1 MRQKDCPNLPTSPAV
16 IHCETKWSTV
26 RTGKCRRA
34 LNDSNNPLKHYEL
47 RMKGKEMSGILNS
60 TDMVEVKRAT
70 PRACILFVPKSKLCA
85 DLQAKYRKIKE
96 LSPPKYGWMEF
107 SDWIDSTR
115 RILEHG
121 FGKGS
126 DQEREFMQIEYAPGK
141 NGIEILRMS
150 PHSQISTLSSYDSGL
165 SLARRCLVNILEE
178 ITNYCKENT
187 EESVDIETSL
197 NIAGKGSGNLWHYV
211 HPRVCELAKPRFES
225 EQYAD
230 AVESAFKE
238 INVVVKNKVEG
249 CVPKSLDGV
258 QLMQKVFS
266 PDNPLLQV
274 ESDLERQSNIDTQ
287 RGYMFML
294 AGAMAA
300 IRNPKAHENM
310 EITKED
316 AIRKLHFASMLMYKI
331 DNSILVG
338 KEK

>member
-1 MRQKDCPNLPTSPAV
+1 MTEAVTNKDVVGVNRPSP
-16 IHCETKWSTV
+16 
-26 RTGKCRRA
+26 RTRIISMPKAKLFGDLRGK
-34 LNDSNNPLKHYEL
+34 Y
-47 RMKGKEMSGILNS
+47 KEIN
-60 TDMVEVKRAT
+60 K
-70 PRACILFVPKSKLCA
+70 
-85 DLQAKYRKIKE
+85 
-96 LSPPKYGWMEF
+96 LSPPQYGWMEF

-115 RILEHG
+115 LILEHG

-141 NGIEILRMS
+141 NGREILRMS
-150 PHSQISTLSSYDSGL
+150 PHSQISTLSNYDSGL
-165 SLARRCLVNILEE
+165 SLARRCLVNILNE
-178 ITNYCKENT
+178 IADYCKENT
-187 EESVDIETSL
+187 DESVDEGVSQ
-197 NIAGKGSGNLWHYV
+197 NAMDDGAGGLWQYV

-274 ESDLERQSNIDTQ
+274 ESDLERQSSIDTQ

>member
-1 MRQKDCPNLPTSPAV
+1 
-16 IHCETKWSTV
+16 
-26 RTGKCRRA
+26 
-34 LNDSNNPLKHYEL
+34 
-47 RMKGKEMSGILNS
+47 MKGKNMTEAVTNKDVVGVNRPS
-60 TDMVEVKRAT
+60 
-70 PRACILFVPKSKLCA
+70 PRTRIIFMPKAKLFG
-85 DLQAKYRKIKE
+85 DLRGKYKE
-96 LSPPKYGWMEF
+96 INKLSPPQYGWMEF

-115 RILEHG
+115 LILEHG

-141 NGIEILRMS
+141 NGREILRMS
-150 PHSQISTLSSYDSGL
+150 PHSQISTLSNYDSGL
-165 SLARRCLVNILEE
+165 SLARRCLVNILNE
-178 ITNYCKENT
+178 IADYCKENT
-187 EESVDIETSL
+187 DESVDEGVSQ
-197 NIAGKGSGNLWHYV
+197 NAMDDGAGGLWQYV